1 MSGSTRPSEDHE
13 VRSSQRRDR
22 ARSRSPERKRRKRS
36 EDSESPSRY
45 QRSRSNDRNH
55 RRSNHSRDQDFEDDQ
70 RRPRSRRDEVKR
82 TEERRPRS
90 DPSSRHRSRRDDH
103 DDSKSIQ
110 PYKKS
115 AAPLPSQQDAFTGT
129 SGPPEVEKQKPNFS
143 TTGKLAA
150 AANTVKTANQTIVL
164 KYHEPSESRKPPAR
178 DQWRLYVFKDDE
190 ILETVPLSD
199 QSCWLFGRE
208 TAVCDISL
216 EHPSA
221 SKQHAVIQF
230 RYIEKRNEFGD
241 VKGRVKPYVLDL
253 ESANGTILNGE
264 AVPPGRYVEVR
275 DADVLTFGHSS
286 REYVVQMAKEK
297 PAT

>member
-1 MSGSTRPSEDHE
+1 MSGNTPNSRDHDM
-13 VRSSQRRDR
+13 RASHTRDR

-36 EDSESPSRY
+36 DESESPPRR
-45 QRSRSNDRNH
+45 QRTRSNDRHH
-55 RRSNHSRDQDFEDDQ
+55 RMTNHSRDQNSEYSHRKSRQRRDDVKRTED
-70 RRPRSRRDEVKR
+70 RRPRSN
-82 TEERRPRS
+82 S
-90 DPSSRHRSRRDDH
+90 SSRHRSRKDEDDE
-103 DDSKSIQ
+103 SRSIQ

-115 AAPLPSQQDAFTGT
+115 TAPLLSQQDAFTGT
-129 SGPPEVEKQKPNFS
+129 SGVPEVEKQKPNFS

-178 DQWRLYVFKDDE
+178 DQWRLYVFKDAE
-190 ILETVPLSD
+190 ILETVPLSE

-230 RYIEKRNEFGD
+230 RHIEKRNEFGD

-264 AVPPGRYVEVR
+264 AVPAGRYVEVR
-275 DADVLTFGHSS
+275 DADVLTFGHSG
-286 REYVVQMAKEK
+286 REYVVQIAKEK
-297 PAT
+297 PTS